1 MSNIVFVDE
10 EEATGKINIDDL
22 YERNMQRDLKQL
34 SIFNKILNRVHK
46 RIQTNTKFKRNEKFI
61 WFLVPEFIFGEP
73 SYDQGECIGYLVSK
87 LVDNGFHVRYIHP
100 NSLFV
105 CWEQWIPSYVRN
117 EIKRKTGKVINEKG
131 QIISTNEGADME
143 GDAGGK
149 TGTDASLLNDGTGG
163 ELTSNKK
170 VYTPITQ
177 YKPSGM
183 VYNPDIL
190 DKLEKRIQGAPSLR

>member
-1 MSNIVFVDE
+1 MANIVFADE

-34 SIFNKILNRVHK
+34 SLFNKILGRVHK

-73 SYDQGECIGYLVSK
+73 AYNQGECIGYLVSK
-87 LVDNGFHVRYIHP
+87 LVENGFYVRYVHP

-105 CWEQWIPSYVRN
+105 SWEQWIPSYVRT
-117 EIKRKTGKVINEKG
+117 EIKKKTGKVINEKG
-131 QIISTNEGADME
+131 QIINTTDGDDNGAS
-143 GDAGGK
+143 GGS
-149 TGTDASLLNDGTGG
+149 GESNLDSAIMNDGTAGNNN
-163 ELTSNKK
+163 TSNKK

-190 DKLEKRIQGAPSLR
+190 DKLEKRFR

>member
-1 MSNIVFVDE
+1 MSNILFVNE

-22 YERNMQRDLKQL
+22 YERNMQRDLKQV

-61 WFLVPEFIFGEP
+61 WFLVPEFIFGQP

-87 LVDNGFHVRYIHP
+87 LVENGFHVRYVHP

-105 CWEQWIPSYVRN
+105 SWEQWIPSYVRN
-117 EIKRKTGKVINEKG
+117 EIKKKTGKVINEKG
-131 QIISTNEGADME
+131 QIVSSNEDQEEEDPMKANVD
-143 GDAGGK
+143 
-149 TGTDASLLNDGTGG
+149 SSILNDGNTGM
-163 ELTSNKK
+163 LSNKK
-170 VYTPITQ
+170 IYTPITQ

-190 DKLEKRIQGAPSLR
+190 DKLEKRIQGREMK